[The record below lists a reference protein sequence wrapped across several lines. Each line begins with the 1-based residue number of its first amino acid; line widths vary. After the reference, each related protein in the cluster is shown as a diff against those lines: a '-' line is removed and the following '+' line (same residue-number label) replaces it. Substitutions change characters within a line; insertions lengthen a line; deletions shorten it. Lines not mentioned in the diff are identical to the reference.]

1 MLGMR
6 IYAERKRRVTR
17 QVIADV
23 MAVGWGVL
31 WIWVAL
37 TVYGFVVTLA
47 VPGKKLESAGESLS
61 ANLAEAQSKAQG
73 IPLVG
78 DSVAKPFGSAADA
91 ARTIADAGRSQ
102 QDAVKD
108 LATVLAL
115 LTAGVP
121 ILLALVLWV
130 PLRLSWIRAASIA
143 AKLRRYEGGN
153 ELLALRALATA
164 PLRRLA
170 ELDSNVV
177 EGWRNGDRQ
186 AVADLAEL
194 ELGRLGLRLEPPR

>member
-23 MAVGWGVL
+23 TAIGWSVL

-37 TVYGFVVTLA
+37 AVYGVVKALA
-47 VPGKKLESAGESLS
+47 APGRKLETAGESL
-61 ANLAEAQSKAQG
+61 AADLADAQDKAHG

-78 DSVAKPFGSAADA
+78 SGVAKPFGNAANA
-91 ARTIADAGRSQ
+91 AQTIADAGRSQ
-102 QDAVKD
+102 QAAVKD

-121 ILLALVLWV
+121 ILLALALWV
-130 PLRLSWIRAASIA
+130 PLRLTWIRAASIA
-143 AKLRRYEGGN
+143 DRLRRHPGGN

-177 EGWRNGDRQ
+177 AGWRTGDRQ
-186 AVADLAEL
+186 AVDDLAEL
-194 ELGRLGLRLEPPR
+194 ELARLGLRLSPK